1 MCDYSPNEA
10 RIFST
15 PGVAGVAVRAWTALL
30 DDTDDIIGQE
40 NNLCVVRHFLERGTR
55 FMDDMVEGAGG
66 TMDDFAELII
76 RQFDLILA
84 NGEAALSGPKLNL
97 LSSTLVLVAMICGM
111 YLPER
116 PQTEFSRALRP
127 ALLSR
132 GLVKHLALAACALGQ
147 TMTPNASGVIDMCLA
162 LVGGIFLNP
171 SGYQLLRVAVQN
183 GLLRAILALG
193 KRDLSADTH
202 RSLGSLL
209 TGTLAPATVDYHLLV
224 DLKEAYFSVADEVTS
239 DTFRRPELGD
249 AWTDFL
255 KALLP
260 RLEVLNVFGSK
271 DYIPRSAC
279 DNVECGTIREKAVFK
294 RCSGCRLFVY
304 CSRECQSVDW
314 RRGHRG
320 TCNADRARFA
330 MIKTVSTS
338 REREF
343 MCALLDHD
351 YQAAHARLC
360 LDLASLRA
368 DDPDAVCFTVFD
380 YFDAGPSISVQK
392 MSAIEGSHFWDDIV
406 DRASRSAGR
415 LALHK
420 VLMCDGNRR
429 RVWITPFRTANPEMH
444 DTMPRIAL
452 EHRDDQEFEAVG
464 DFRNLSDSGFQIHQL
479 LDVSALV

>member
-1 MCDYSPNEA
+1 MPISEQRLCVGFIMFSREMCDYSPNEA

-40 NNLCVVRHFLERGTR
+40 NNLCVVRHFLERGIR
-55 FMDDMVEGAGG
+55 FMDDMVEGTGG

-84 NGEAALSGPKLNL
+84 NGEAALSSPKLNL

-147 TMTPNASGVIDMCLA
+147 TMAPNASGVIDMCLA

-224 DLKEAYFSVADEVTS
+224 DLKEAYFSVADEVAR

-260 RLEVLNVFGSK
+260 RLEVLNVFDSK
-271 DYIPRSAC
+271 DYIPRAEPFVRRLYLSVAL
-279 DNVECGTIREKAVFK
+279 DVASSSIAPENAKAWT
-294 RCSGCRLFVY
+294 GGGAI
-304 CSRECQSVDW
+304 E
-314 RRGHRG
+314 G
-320 TCNADRARFA
+320 RATR
-330 MIKTVSTS
+330 IGRV
-338 REREF
+338 
-343 MCALLDHD
+343 L
-351 YQAAHARLC
+351 QAAHARLC

-392 MSAIEGSHFWDDIV
+392 MTAIEGSHFWDDIV
-406 DRASRSAGR
+406 DRACRSAGR

-429 RVWITPFRTANPEMH
+429 RVWITPFRTVNPEMH
-444 DTMPRIAL
+444 ETLPRIAL
-452 EHRDDQEFEAVG
+452 EHGDDREVVG
-464 DFRNLSDSGFQIHQL
+464 DFRNLSHSVFQTHQL